1 MKPFFCEKSLVFP
14 AVENIMVSLLVYWT
28 CKGFAKSYL
37 SKETVISIIL
47 QYFLIRKCLFTSDSL
62 VFSIFYICFKD
73 ISIFGGV
80 DSTPFYANLF
90 FYFFI

>member
-1 MKPFFCEKSLVFP
+1 MKSLFCEKSLVFP

-62 VFSIFYICFKD
+62 VCKKD